1 MQNGIPEEKENYR
14 YFRTTC
20 SLLGF
25 ILSFLMAFF
34 SFIVAEEAG
43 RYYEYAIL
51 FGFVMLFI
59 TSLIFCYVMHE
70 SKRVYTVPTQPSDWL
85 PMEPLQPEQPAEP
98 QPQPEPQQE
107 PELPSGPFWRDRSR
121 HDFKYVRCVL
131 GLPPGD
137 SDETM
142 ESEIENECET
152 IPLRMISKSGI
163 DAESKESTSETSNLY
178 QDADSRCEGA
188 AAADVQSHS
197 PKAGPSKIADKGS
210 ESVESKSEA
219 STLEGISALSLS
231 DSSEKATGEKQTEEC
246 STALSQLSLGDSE
259 KQAAEMEK
267 PESSSTHAEDVS
279 DQAESRHSGTSTTE
293 NGCQFI

>member
-98 QPQPEPQQE
+98 QSQPEPQQE

-142 ESEIENECET
+142 ESEIENE
-152 IPLRMISKSGI
+152 
-163 DAESKESTSETSNLY
+163 Y
-178 QDADSRCEGA
+178 ADSRCEGA